1 MANKGIGRGKGE
13 ERMSATASARAM
25 VMGDGGDFGSGPR
38 RQERRGLTAIDG
50 MWYCAG
56 TGSRRYRYLR
66 PEGEHGPFW
75 GARWKSSGAEEAH
88 RGSRGRWPM
97 RPPPTNTASA
107 RLRIRPP
114 GSSRGPGSLCL
125 ALGLYR
131 VHGDTVPTKCR
142 SEAHTV
148 HRPLMHPSTTSP
160 IFPRHPFTQP
170 STSSARKVHTR
181 THALPRAHTRS
192 TVSGSGGVK
201 QGNAFGSERASTR
214 PAPAPAPAAPD
225 VPWLTA

>member
-1 MANKGIGRGKGE
+1 
-13 ERMSATASARAM
+13 
-25 VMGDGGDFGSGPR
+25 
-38 RQERRGLTAIDG
+38 
-50 MWYCAG
+50 
-56 TGSRRYRYLR
+56 
-66 PEGEHGPFW
+66 
-75 GARWKSSGAEEAH
+75 
-88 RGSRGRWPM
+88 M

-114 GSSRGPGSLCL
+114 GSFRGPGSLCL

-170 STSSARKVHTR
+170 STSSARKVCVVRVRVRLKYIHQTHQTQTH

-192 TVSGSGGVK
+192 MVSGSGGVK

-214 PAPAPAPAAPD
+214 PAPAPAPAPTAPD
-225 VPWLTA
+225 VPWLTT

>member
-1 MANKGIGRGKGE
+1 
-13 ERMSATASARAM
+13 
-25 VMGDGGDFGSGPR
+25 
-38 RQERRGLTAIDG
+38 
-50 MWYCAG
+50 
-56 TGSRRYRYLR
+56 
-66 PEGEHGPFW
+66 
-75 GARWKSSGAEEAH
+75 
-88 RGSRGRWPM
+88 M

-160 IFPRHPFTQP
+160 IFPRHPFTQA
-170 STSSARKVHTR
+170 STSSARKVCVVRVRVRVRLRYTHQTRQTQTHTHARTPTR
-181 THALPRAHTRS
+181 TYSVHGIRLRGRQAGQCLWFRARQHQTSTSTSTGRPRCSLAYCIVLGS
-192 TVSGSGGVK
+192 T
-201 QGNAFGSERASTR
+201 
-214 PAPAPAPAAPD
+214 
-225 VPWLTA
+225 LL